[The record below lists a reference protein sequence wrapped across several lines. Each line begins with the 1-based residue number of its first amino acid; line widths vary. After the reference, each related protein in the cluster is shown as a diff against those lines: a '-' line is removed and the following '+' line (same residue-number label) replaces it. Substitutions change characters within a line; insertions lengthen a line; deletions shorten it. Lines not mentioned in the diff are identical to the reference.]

1 MMNGPLILE
10 LIEKIELLKK
20 INKYFEYVDNKYF
33 CKLIL
38 VENDKLIG
46 FISIFPYDC
55 NEEIYLTPLYATM
68 FVKKE
73 YRGKGYS
80 KMLNQ
85 AILTE
90 ARKREIENLFLKTEL
105 DNYYEKFGATFVK
118 KIKTGEK
125 IT

>member
-105 DNYYEKFGATFVK
+105 ENYYEKFGATFVK